1 MTDYTVSLSD
11 TQIKSLDYV
20 GADPQEW
27 MENAITN
34 RARKATDEI
43 IALLIKHCNAND
55 IAMAVGACSIKI
67 LLYCSRTSESFLD
80 IFNYLRFSENSKS

>member
-11 TQIKSLDYV
+11 TQIKSLAYV

-43 IALLIKHCNAND
+43 VALLVKHCNAND
-55 IAMAVGACSIKI
+55 IALAVGTDAQVTQAFD
-67 LLYCSRTSESFLD
+67 LGVVQTSEQRNAAD
-80 IFNYLRFSENSKS
+80 ER

>member
-55 IAMAVGACSIKI
+55 IAMAVGADAQVTQAFDLGVVQTAEQRNASAKP
-67 LLYCSRTSESFLD
+67 E
-80 IFNYLRFSENSKS
+80 

>member
-1 MTDYTVSLSD
+1 MTDYTVSLNA

-27 MENAITN
+27 MENAIVN

-43 IALLIKHCNAND
+43 IALLVKHCNTNGVA
-55 IAMAVGACSIKI
+55 IAVGIDDQVTQAFDLGVVQTAEQRNADRI
-67 LLYCSRTSESFLD
+67 TESD
-80 IFNYLRFSENSKS
+80 G

>member
-27 MENAITN
+27 MENAIIN

-55 IAMAVGACSIKI
+55 IAMAVGTDAQVTQAFDLGVVQTAEQHNASAKP
-67 LLYCSRTSESFLD
+67 E
-80 IFNYLRFSENSKS
+80 